1 MNCCTCQGACSHLG
15 PHTYCQA
22 HDPKRRQLCPHCGY
36 CPHCGRGGNYLMPK
50 RSSDYH
56 SWLLTQ
62 LADPDEAASYLNA
75 AIEDSPQMF
84 LKALRNVAE
93 AYGMSKVAEEAG
105 RARESLYRTL
115 SEEGNPRLDTL
126 TSILEVLGLRI
137 AVVQGRGYH
146 KSGFEADGE

>member
-1 MNCCTCQGACSHLG
+1 
-15 PHTYCQA
+15 
-22 HDPKRRQLCPHCGY
+22 
-36 CPHCGRGGNYLMPK
+36 MPK
-50 RSSDYH
+50 LSSDYH

-75 AIEDSPQMF
+75 AIEDSPRMF

-93 AYGMSKVAEEAG
+93 AYGMSKVAEGAG

-137 AVVQGRGYH
+137 TVEPTQEVPSSSEPPP
-146 KSGFEADGE
+146 SGPSESETERQVSPMAISA

>member
-1 MNCCTCQGACSHLG
+1 
-15 PHTYCQA
+15 
-22 HDPKRRQLCPHCGY
+22 
-36 CPHCGRGGNYLMPK
+36 MPK

-62 LADPDEAASYLNA
+62 LADLDEAASYLNA

-137 AVVQGRGYH
+137 TVEPTQEVPIRDRM
-146 KSGFEADGE
+146 SG